1 MIIFKKIDIC
11 ACYSI
16 LNAVYY
22 HPLKLNLPT
31 LFLCAL
37 KGSMPGLL
45 FVLAGMVVIYIMH
58 GIHARRQHILDHG
71 VRTEATVVDVNTR
84 KSRRHTSHYPVL
96 SFTDTRGCPQRIESR
111 QDYYKKRGERVRIC
125 YLEENPLQL
134 EILPPRQMTVLL
146 LIICGGGIFCL
157 GGGAMMIAG
166 FRHQLKKTS
175 RHNNALS

>member
-1 MIIFKKIDIC
+1 MKH
-11 ACYSI
+11 S
-16 LNAVYY
+16 
-22 HPLKLNLPT
+22 LPT

-37 KGSMPGLL
+37 KSSMPGLL
-45 FVLAGMVVIYIMH
+45 FVIAGMVALFQVD
-58 GIHARRQHILDHG
+58 GIRARRQHILDHG

-134 EILPPRQMTVLL
+134 EILPPRKMTVLL

-157 GGGAMMIAG
+157 GGSAMMLAG
-166 FRHQLKKTS
+166 FRHHLKKAGQTTPN
-175 RHNNALS
+175 HT